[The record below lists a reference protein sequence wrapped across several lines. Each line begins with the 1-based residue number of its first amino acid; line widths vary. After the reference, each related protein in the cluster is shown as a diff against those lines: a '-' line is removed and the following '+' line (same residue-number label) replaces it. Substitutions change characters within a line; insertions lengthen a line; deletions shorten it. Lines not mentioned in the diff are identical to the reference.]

1 MSRGLWA
8 IIKNGKLRHM
18 TTENQDLYASEKYET
33 QLAPSIDKATVESP
47 DQNRPSNSSYQ
58 EERLTAKKLKE
69 QISFIRLLERDRHI
83 IVSAGKGKKCLCPFH
98 DEHTA
103 SFYIRED
110 DSSAKCYGCG
120 WYGDIFNYVM
130 DKDDVDFSEAFKRL
144 EKKVPSI
151 KRLSPCV
158 VATRAKSGADSLKPE
173 QIVIQKQ
180 ASKRLAE
187 DERLC
192 ASVASKRGWKPETIQ
207 KLAKEGALGWNQ
219 GALAFLYDTGMKLR
233 NWPHHTFVWE
243 FGGCCVW
250 RRKRIAEATEIIIC
264 EGETDAIS
272 LIDKG
277 LEDDPVFAVV
287 ALASA
292 TMITGD
298 LVGLVTGKNV
308 TLCMDND
315 NAGQQATDK
324 LVELLEPV
332 CASVKTFNFG
342 EVEQ

>member
-1 MSRGLWA
+1 
-8 IIKNGKLRHM
+8 M
-18 TTENQDLYASEKYET
+18 TEQIQDLYGSDQNET
-33 QLAPSIDKATVESP
+33 QLTSTHDKASVESP
-47 DQNRPSNSSYQ
+47 DQSRVSNSGYQ
-58 EERLTAKKLKE
+58 GERLTAKELKE
-69 QISFIRLLERDRHI
+69 QISFIRLLERDQHI

-98 DEHTA
+98 DEQTA
-103 SFYIRED
+103 SFCIRED

-144 EKKVPSI
+144 EKKAPSI
-151 KRLSPCV
+151 KRLSPR
-158 VATRAKSGADSLKPE
+158 AASARAKAGTDLLKPE
-173 QIVIQKQ
+173 QIEIQKQ
-180 ASKRLAE
+180 ASKRLG
-187 DERLC
+187 DDDWLC

-207 KLAKEGALGWNQ
+207 KLAKEGSLGWNQ
-219 GALAFLYDTGMKLR
+219 GALAFLYDTGLKLR

-277 LEDDPVFAVV
+277 LEDDPEFAVV

-298 LVGLVTGKNV
+298 LVRLVTGKNV

-315 NAGQQATDK
+315 RAGQQATDK
-324 LVELLEPV
+324 LVELLDPV
-332 CASVKTFNFG
+332 CASLKTFNFG
-342 EVEQ
+342 EGE

>member
-1 MSRGLWA
+1 MSA
-8 IIKNGKLRHM
+8 QI
-18 TTENQDLYASEKYET
+18 QDLYESDLNET
-33 QLAPSIDKATVESP
+33 QLTSTHDKAPVESP
-47 DQNRPSNSSYQ
+47 DQSRVSNSGYQ
-58 EERLTAKKLKE
+58 RERLTAKELKE
-69 QISFIRLLERDRHI
+69 QVSFSRLLERDRHI
-83 IVSAGKGKKCLCPFH
+83 LLSAGKGKKCLCPFH

-103 SFYIRED
+103 SFCIRED

-144 EKKVPSI
+144 EKKAPSI

-158 VATRAKSGADSLKPE
+158 AAARAKAGTDLLKPE
-173 QIVIQKQ
+173 HIEIQKQ
-180 ASKRLAE
+180 ASKRLAD

-207 KLAKEGALGWNQ
+207 KLAKEGSLGWNQ

-233 NWPHHTFVWE
+233 NWPHRTFVWE

-277 LEDDPVFAVV
+277 LEDDPEFAVV

-332 CASVKTFNFG
+332 CASVKTFNFEEG
-342 EVEQ
+342 E

>member
-1 MSRGLWA
+1 
-8 IIKNGKLRHM
+8 M
-18 TTENQDLYASEKYET
+18 TEQIQDLYGPDQNET
-33 QLAPSIDKATVESP
+33 QLTSTRDDKASVESP
-47 DQNRPSNSSYQ
+47 DQSRVSNSSYQ
-58 EERLTAKKLKE
+58 GERLTAKELKE

-83 IVSAGKGKKCLCPFH
+83 MVSAGKGKKCLCPFH

-144 EKKVPSI
+144 EKKAPSI
-151 KRLSPCV
+151 KRLSPRV
-158 VATRAKSGADSLKPE
+158 VAANAKSGADSLKPE
-173 QIVIQKQ
+173 QIEIQKQ

-207 KLAKEGALGWNQ
+207 KLAQEGSLGWNQ
-219 GALAFLYDTGMKLR
+219 GALAFHYDTGMKLR
-233 NWPHHTFVWE
+233 NWPGHKFLWE

-277 LEDDPVFAVV
+277 LEDDPDFAVV

-298 LVGLVTGKNV
+298 LVGIVTGKNV

-315 NAGQQATDK
+315 RAGQQATDK
-324 LVELLEPV
+324 LVQLLEPV
-332 CASVKTFNFG
+332 CASLITFNFG

>member
-1 MSRGLWA
+1 MSRGLWTN
-8 IIKNGKLRHM
+8 KQNGKRPVLSM
-18 TTENQDLYASEKYET
+18 TAQEMDRYESDQNKT
-33 QLAPSIDKATVESP
+33 QLTHDKASVENP
-47 DQNRPSNSSYQ
+47 DQIRVFNSSYQ
-58 EERLTAKKLKE
+58 GERLTAKELKE
-69 QISFIRLLERDRHI
+69 QISFMRLLERDRHI

-98 DEHTA
+98 DERTP

-120 WYGDIFNYVM
+120 WHGDIFNYAM

-144 EKKVPSI
+144 EKKAPYI
-151 KRLSPCV
+151 KRLSPR
-158 VATRAKSGADSLKPE
+158 AAAARAKSGADSLKSE
-173 QIVIQKQ
+173 QIEIQKQ
-180 ASKRLAE
+180 ASKRLAD

-192 ASVASKRGWKPETIQ
+192 TSVASKRGWKPETIQ

-277 LEDDPVFAVV
+277 LEDDPEFAVV

-315 NAGQQATDK
+315 RAGQQATDK
-324 LVELLEPV
+324 LVELLDPF
-332 CASVKTFNFG
+332 CASLKTFNFG
-342 EVEQ
+342 EGE